1 MEGWERI
8 KLIMEQEG
16 YNKNSFSATIGL
28 NNNVTITRLINEE
41 RKPSRMTCEKI
52 AQRFPQYN
60 PNWILTGEGE
70 MYREKEK
77 ETVSTP
83 IDRQEEVQKANTN
96 SQFISNVH
104 PIENI
109 GFMNV
114 PLVHLRAQCGY
125 LNGYGDQE
133 YIDTLPTLPVIV
145 DRTYH
150 GNYRHCTGSG
160 SQARPMAI
168 PPPHQRLVFYHYTPY
183 RRNLHQKNHLT

>member
-83 IDRQEEVQKANTN
+83 IDRQEEVLKEA
-96 SQFISNVH
+96 
-104 PIENI
+104 
-109 GFMNV
+109 
-114 PLVHLRAQCGY
+114 
-125 LNGYGDQE
+125 YGVGKRSTE
-133 YIDTLPTLPVIV
+133 SKY
-145 DRTYH
+145 
-150 GNYRHCTGSG
+150 
-160 SQARPMAI
+160 
-168 PPPHQRLVFYHYTPY
+168 
-183 RRNLHQKNHLT
+183 